1 MTGRITVVGSINIDI
16 SSFLERWPRIGET
29 VAARESQITLG
40 GKGANQ
46 AIAARRLGVEVSM
59 IGAVGIDPLGHMAQQ
74 CLGANDLTT
83 YLMEDARRATGT
95 AAIDVGPDGRNI
107 IRIAA
112 GANAALTS
120 DFIHKNADAIRTSD
134 VLLLQNE
141 VPVEVSIEAAAIAR
155 ESGSLVVM
163 DPAPVPEPFWNSEIL
178 AAFDV
183 VTPNAEEVGAITGAV
198 PDTLDDALGATRHL
212 VEKGMRGV
220 VITMGELGV
229 AWSVAGS
236 SGVRPAPLVHAIDT
250 VAAGDCFNGA
260 MAAALTQG
268 DPWPDA
274 IDVALHA
281 AALATTCMGAADSA
295 PHASELDA
303 FMSTRSGSA
312 YQSFTDGKVKPALE
326 HAKG

>member
-1 MTGRITVVGSINIDI
+1 MTGHVAVVGSINIDI
-16 SSFLERWPRIGET
+16 TSFLERWPRIGET

-59 IGAVGIDPLGHMAQQ
+59 VGAVGIDPLGHMAQR
-74 CLGANDLTT
+74 CLGANDLMAC
-83 YLMEDARRATGT
+83 LMEDERHATGT

-107 IRIAA
+107 NRIAA

-120 DFIHKNADAIRTSD
+120 DFIAKNADAIRTSG

-141 VPVEVSIEAAAIAR
+141 VPVEVSMEAAAIAR
-155 ESGSLVVM
+155 ASGSLVVM
-163 DPAPVPEPFWNSEIL
+163 DPAPVPAPFWNSEVL

-183 VTPNAEEVGAITGAV
+183 VTPNAEEVGAITGTV
-198 PDTLDDALGATRHL
+198 PATLDDALSATRHL
-212 VEKGMRGV
+212 IETGMRGV
-220 VITMGELGV
+220 VVTMGELGV
-229 AWSVAGS
+229 AWSVSGS
-236 SGVRPAPLVHAIDT
+236 SGMRPAPLVHAIDT

-268 DPWPDA
+268 DAWPDA

-281 AALATTCMGAADSA
+281 AALATTRKGAADSA
-295 PHASELDA
+295 PRASELDA
-303 FMSTRSGSA
+303 FVLARSSSA
-312 YQSFTDGKVKPALE
+312 HRSFKHGASKPGLE
-326 HAKG
+326 QAKG